1 MKKEDGNIKII
12 MEISGGNKMYIK
24 NIKISGIGGIRN
36 LQLNFNEGLNVICGA
51 NGIGKT
57 TILNIIA
64 DAFGNNQ
71 RILKKNSQC
80 EQGEY
85 DIDFL
90 NQEGNLNSINNQILV
105 FEPDSNEWIG
115 NAKEESRYVLTFGI
129 NRTIEYVRLGA
140 IPMDVKRDIFNIAEV
155 VRNGI
160 GADSIKGWFV
170 NRFVFHDKEKS
181 MSEEQKENFELAK
194 SAFSILDSGMEFET
208 VKSGSLDIVLKT
220 PKGNIYFEYLSAGYK
235 TCMYIILGII
245 EELEFRFTEPYICAS
260 DFNGVIL
267 IDEIEL
273 HLHPVWQAKLVLS
286 LKKIFPNA
294 QMILTTHSPS
304 ILQVLEKNEIIPLY
318 EDDNGEVSV
327 KELHLGEYGLQG
339 WSLEEILKD
348 VMGMP
353 STTSE
358 LYKSTLKL
366 FDLAMDNEDLLEIE
380 KNFEILDKMLHPNST
395 LRKLLQIQ
403 KAGMEV

>member
-1 MKKEDGNIKII
+1 M
-12 MEISGGNKMYIK
+12 
-24 NIKISGIGGIRN
+24 
-36 LQLNFNEGLNVICGA
+36 
-51 NGIGKT
+51 
-57 TILNIIA
+57 
-64 DAFGNNQ
+64 
-71 RILKKNSQC
+71 
-80 EQGEY
+80 
-85 DIDFL
+85 
-90 NQEGNLNSINNQILV
+90 
-105 FEPDSNEWIG
+105 
-115 NAKEESRYVLTFGI
+115 
-129 NRTIEYVRLGA
+129 
-140 IPMDVKRDIFNIAEV
+140 
-155 VRNGI
+155 
-160 GADSIKGWFV
+160 
-170 NRFVFHDKEKS
+170 
-181 MSEEQKENFELAK
+181 
-194 SAFSILDSGMEFET
+194 
-208 VKSGSLDIVLKT
+208 
-220 PKGNIYFEYLSAGYK
+220 
-235 TCMYIILGII
+235 
-245 EELEFRFTEPYICAS
+245 
-260 DFNGVIL
+260 IL